1 MQIADIDCSG
11 RLKVF
16 SDGLLKEKSES
27 VHVFA
32 VYDAV
37 NGSLHNGN
45 QRADFFG
52 IGRIRVF
59 ANHHLEWHT
68 L

>member
-1 MQIADIDCSG
+1 MRIADIDCSG

-16 SDGLLKEKSES
+16 SDGLLKEKLES
-27 VHVFA
+27 VHVFT

-52 IGRIRVF
+52 IYGVGII
-59 ANHHLEWHT
+59 LIP